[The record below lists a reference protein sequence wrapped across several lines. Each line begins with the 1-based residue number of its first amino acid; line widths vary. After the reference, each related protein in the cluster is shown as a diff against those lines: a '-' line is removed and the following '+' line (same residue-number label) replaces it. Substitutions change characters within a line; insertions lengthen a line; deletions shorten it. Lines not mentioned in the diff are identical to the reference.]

1 MRPLRRPHDPHR
13 QLLHV
18 PRLRHQHR
26 LLVVRPRDWRAEGPR
41 KRALLSPGGQS
52 DGIRRPKSVAVE
64 PKRCQDAG
72 MPSCGACGQDNPEIA
87 RFCLA
92 CGAPLAAE
100 EPHREER
107 RIVSVVFVDLVGF
120 TSRSE
125 QLDPEDVRAILTPYH
140 GTLRDEL
147 ESFGG
152 VVEKFV
158 GDAVMAVFG
167 APTAHGDDPERAVR
181 AALAIREAVTALNAR
196 QPELELRIRG
206 AVNTGEAVV
215 TLSARPG
222 LGEAMVAGDV
232 VNTASRLQQ
241 HAPVGEV
248 VVGEETYRA
257 TRAAIEYEPVEAV
270 TAKGKSA
277 PIAAWRAVAASS
289 AAGARDLSSS
299 PFVGREREIG
309 LLDATWERV
318 ERERHP
324 HLITVLGTPGVGKSR
339 LTAEFTERVRS
350 RGGRVVRGRCLP
362 YRERSAYG
370 ALAQQ
375 VKELAGIFDSDDVD
389 VAVGKL
395 RSLVERLVG
404 KEEAEVVAGHIA
416 ILLGF
421 ETKATTPDRDSLFQ
435 SVRVFVEAGARDE
448 ATAFIFEDIHWADPA
463 LLDLIELL
471 ATRLHDL
478 PELLDARPAWGGGL
492 VAYNALP
499 LEPLGGSDAAQ
510 LALHLLGAD
519 TKAAQVAEAGEGN
532 PLFIEQLAA
541 VLQEGGEEA
550 ESLPTTVRGLVAAR
564 LDALPVEERDVILD
578 ASIAGRIFWRGAIE
592 RIARDPDCLAEALAA
607 LERRD
612 LIHRDTVSRIE
623 GDEQWSFKHVLIRD
637 VAYDLQ
643 PRARRREGHRHIA
656 EFIEASTPEVGEAG
670 AALARHWR
678 GAGELDH
685 AVQHFVAAAEEAERG
700 WAKQYAVT
708 LYKEALDMT
717 PADDVERL
725 RFLRKRLAVAQMALF
740 H

>member
-1 MRPLRRPHDPHR
+1 ME
-13 QLLHV
+13 
-18 PRLRHQHR
+18 
-26 LLVVRPRDWRAEGPR
+26 AE
-41 KRALLSPGGQS
+41 
-52 DGIRRPKSVAVE
+52 
-64 PKRCQDAG
+64 RCQDAE
-72 MPSCGACGQDNPEIA
+72 MPACRACGQDNPEIA

-92 CGAPLAAE
+92 CGAPLE
-100 EPHREER
+100 GDTPRREER

-125 QLDPEDVRAILTPYH
+125 RLDPEDVRAILTPYH
-140 GTLRDEL
+140 GTVRDEL

-181 AALAIREAVTALNAR
+181 AALAIREAVAALNRA

-215 TLSARPG
+215 TLSARPA

-241 HAPVGEV
+241 HAPVGEI
-248 VVGEETYRA
+248 VVGAETYRA
-257 TRAAIEYEPVEAV
+257 TRDAIEYEPAEAV
-270 TAKGKSA
+270 TAKGKAA
-277 PIAAWRAVAASS
+277 PIAAWRAVEAAS
-289 AAGARDLSSS
+289 ATGERDLSST
-299 PFVGREREIG
+299 PFVGRGREVD
-309 LLDATWERV
+309 LLAATWERV
-318 ERERHP
+318 ELERRP
-324 HLITVLGTPGVGKSR
+324 HLVTVLGPPGVGKSR
-339 LTAEFTERVRS
+339 LTAEFTESIAARDV
-350 RGGRVVRGRCLP
+350 RVVRGRCLP

-370 ALAQQ
+370 AFAMQ
-375 VKELAGIFDSDDVD
+375 VKDLAEIYDSDGLD

-395 RSLVERLVG
+395 RASVTRLVG
-404 KEEAEVVAGHIA
+404 PEQAETVAGHLA

-421 ETKATTPDRDSLFQ
+421 ETHATTPDRDSLFQ
-435 SVRVFVEAGARDE
+435 SVRVLIEAVARDQG
-448 ATAFIFEDIHWADPA
+448 TALVFEDIHWADPV

-471 ATRLHDL
+471 AAHLHDL
-478 PELLDARPAWGGGL
+478 PVLLLTLARPELLDVRPAWGGGL
-492 VAYNALP
+492 LAYQALP
-499 LEPLGGSDAAQ
+499 VEPLGGTDAAE

-519 TKAAQVAEAGEGN
+519 AKAAEVAEAAEGN

-541 VLQEGGEEA
+541 VLSELGPDQA
-550 ESLPTTVRGLVAAR
+550 DTLPTNIRGLVAAR
-564 LDALPVEERDVILD
+564 LDALPFEERDVILD
-578 ASIAGRIFWRGAIE
+578 GSIVGRIFWRGALE
-592 RIARDPDCLAEALAA
+592 RIARNPDSLGAALAA

-612 LIHRDTVSRIE
+612 LIHRDAVSRIE
-623 GDEQWSFKHVLIRD
+623 GDQQWSFKHVLIRD

-678 GAGELDH
+678 GAGELEH
-685 AVQHFVAAAEEAERG
+685 AAQHFVAAAEEAERG
-700 WAKQYAVT
+700 WAKEYAVT

-717 PADDVERL
+717 PAEDVGRV
-725 RFLRKRLAVAQMALF
+725 RFLRQRLAVAQQTYLHVDDARLLGLGSGEP
-740 H
+740 

>member
-1 MRPLRRPHDPHR
+1 
-13 QLLHV
+13 
-18 PRLRHQHR
+18 
-26 LLVVRPRDWRAEGPR
+26 
-41 KRALLSPGGQS
+41 
-52 DGIRRPKSVAVE
+52 
-64 PKRCQDAG
+64 
-72 MPSCGACGQDNPEIA
+72 MPTCIACGQDNPDIA

-92 CGAPLAAE
+92 CGAPLAE
-100 EPHREER
+100 EAPHREER

-140 GTLRDEL
+140 GTVRDEL

-181 AALAIREAVTALNAR
+181 AALAVREAVAALNAE

-215 TLSARPG
+215 TLSARPA

-241 HAPVGEV
+241 HAPVGEI

-257 TRAAIEYEPVEAV
+257 TRSAIEYEAVEAV

-277 PIAAWRAVAASS
+277 PIQAWRAVAASS

-299 PFVGREREIG
+299 PFVGRDREVG

-318 ERERHP
+318 ERERRP
-324 HLITVLGTPGVGKSR
+324 HLITVLGAPGVGKSR
-339 LTAEFTERVRS
+339 LTAEFTQRIAS

-370 ALAQQ
+370 AFAMQ
-375 VKELAGIFDSDDVD
+375 VKELADIYDSDDVA
-389 VAVGKL
+389 VATEKL
-395 RSLVERLVG
+395 RTLVERLVG
-404 KEEAEVVAGHIA
+404 KEEAEAVAGHIA

-448 ATAFIFEDIHWADPA
+448 ATAFVFEDIHWADPA

-471 ATRLHDL
+471 AVRLHDL
-478 PELLDARPAWGGGL
+478 PVLLLTLARPDLLDLRPGWGGGML
-492 VAYNALP
+492 AYNALP
-499 LEPLGGSDAAQ
+499 LEPLDGSDAAE

-519 TKAAQVAEAGEGN
+519 TKAAEVARAGEGN

-550 ESLPTTVRGLVAAR
+550 ESLPTTIRGLVAAR

-578 ASIAGRIFWRGAIE
+578 ASIAGRLFWRGAIE
-592 RIARDPDCLAEALAA
+592 RIARDPDSLGAALAA

-612 LIHRDTVSRIE
+612 LIRRDAVSRIE

-678 GAGELDH
+678 GAGELEH
-685 AVQHFVAAAEEAERG
+685 AVRHFVAAAEEAERG

-708 LYKEALDMT
+708 LYKEALEMT
-717 PADDVERL
+717 PTDDVERV
-725 RFLRKRLAVAQMALF
+725 RFLRRRLAVAQMALF
-740 H
+740 HLDDVRVLGLGSEPG

>member
-1 MRPLRRPHDPHR
+1 
-13 QLLHV
+13 
-18 PRLRHQHR
+18 
-26 LLVVRPRDWRAEGPR
+26 
-41 KRALLSPGGQS
+41 
-52 DGIRRPKSVAVE
+52 
-64 PKRCQDAG
+64 
-72 MPSCGACGQDNPEIA
+72 MPTCRACGQDNPEIA
-87 RFCLA
+87 RFCLS
-92 CGAPLAAE
+92 CGAPLVE
-100 EPHREER
+100 EKPHREER

-125 QLDPEDVRAILTPYH
+125 QLDPEDVRAILNPYH
-140 GTLRDEL
+140 GTVRDEL

-181 AALAIREAVTALNAR
+181 AALAVRDAVTALNAE

-215 TLSARPG
+215 TLSARPA

-241 HAPVGEV
+241 HAPVGEI

-257 TRAAIEYEPVEAV
+257 TRDAIDYEAVEAV
-270 TAKGKSA
+270 TAKGKAA
-277 PIAAWRAVAASS
+277 PIAAWRAVAAAS
-289 AAGARDLSSS
+289 ATGERNLSST
-299 PFVGREREIG
+299 PFVGRSREVG

-318 ERERHP
+318 ERERRP
-324 HLITVLGTPGVGKSR
+324 HLITVLGSPGVGKSR
-339 LTAEFTERVRS
+339 LSAEFTQRVS
-350 RGGRVVRGRCLP
+350 SGGGRVVRGRCLP

-370 ALAQQ
+370 AFAMQ
-375 VKELAGIFDSDDVD
+375 VKELAGIFDSDDV
-389 VAVGKL
+389 AMATGKL
-395 RSLVERLVG
+395 RTLVERLVG
-404 KEEAEVVAGHIA
+404 KGEAEAVAGHIA

-421 ETKATTPDRDSLFQ
+421 ETKATAPDRDSLFQ
-435 SVRVFVEAGARDE
+435 SVRVFIEAGARDE
-448 ATAFIFEDIHWADPA
+448 PTAFVFEDIHWADSA

-471 ATRLHDL
+471 AARLHDL
-478 PELLDARPAWGGGL
+478 PVLLLTLARPELLDIRPAWGGGL
-492 VAYNALP
+492 LAYNALP
-499 LEPLGGSDAAQ
+499 LEPLGGSDASE
-510 LALHLLGAD
+510 LALHILGAD
-519 TKAAQVAEAGEGN
+519 TKAAQVAEAAEGN

-541 VLQEGGEEA
+541 VLNERGEQAEG
-550 ESLPTTVRGLVAAR
+550 LPTTIRGLVAAR

-578 ASIAGRIFWRGAIE
+578 GSIVGRIFWKGALE
-592 RIARDPDCLAEALAA
+592 RIARDPDSLGVALAA

-612 LIHRDTVSRIE
+612 LIRRDAVSRIE

-656 EFIEASTPEVGEAG
+656 EFIEQSTPEVGEAG

-685 AVQHFVAAAEEAERG
+685 AVKHFVAAAEEAERG

-717 PADDVERL
+717 PPEDVERV
-725 RFLRKRLAVAQMALF
+725 RFLRRRLAMAQQVYLHMDDAQLLGLGGAEGA
-740 H
+740 

>member
-1 MRPLRRPHDPHR
+1 
-13 QLLHV
+13 
-18 PRLRHQHR
+18 
-26 LLVVRPRDWRAEGPR
+26 
-41 KRALLSPGGQS
+41 
-52 DGIRRPKSVAVE
+52 
-64 PKRCQDAG
+64 
-72 MPSCGACGQDNPEIA
+72 MPTCRACGQVNPEVA

-92 CGAPLAAE
+92 CGAALAEKA
-100 EPHREER
+100 PHREER

-125 QLDPEDVRAILTPYH
+125 RLDPEDVRAILTPYH
-140 GTLRDEL
+140 GTVRDEL

-181 AALAIREAVTALNAR
+181 AALAVREAVAALNIE

-215 TLSARPG
+215 TLSARPA

-241 HAPVGEV
+241 HAPVGEI

-257 TRAAIEYEPVEAV
+257 TRGAIQYEPLEAV
-270 TAKGKSA
+270 TVKGKTA
-277 PIAAWRAVAASS
+277 PLETWRAVEAIS
-289 AAGARDLSSS
+289 AMGERDLSTT
-299 PFVGREREIG
+299 PFVGRDREVG

-318 ERERHP
+318 ELECRP
-324 HLITVLGTPGVGKSR
+324 HLITVLGPPGVGKSR
-339 LTAEFTERVRS
+339 LAAEFTNRVSS

-370 ALAQQ
+370 AFAMQ
-375 VKELAGIFDSDDVD
+375 VKDLAGIFDSDDVA
-389 VAVGKL
+389 VATEKL
-395 RSLVERLVG
+395 RTLVERLVG
-404 KEEAEVVAGHIA
+404 KEEAETVAGHIA

-421 ETKATTPDRDSLFQ
+421 ETKATAPDRNSLFQ
-435 SVRVFVEAGARDE
+435 SVRVFIEAGARDE
-448 ATAFIFEDIHWADPA
+448 ATVFVFEDVHWADAA

-471 ATRLHDL
+471 AARLHDL
-478 PELLDARPAWGGGL
+478 PILLLTLARPELLDARPAWGGGL
-492 VAYNALP
+492 LAYHALP
-499 LEPLGGSDAAQ
+499 LEPLDGPDAAQ

-519 TKAAQVAEAGEGN
+519 AKAAKVAESAEGN

-541 VLQEGGEEA
+541 VLSERGPDEPET
-550 ESLPTTVRGLVAAR
+550 LPTTIRGLVAAR
-564 LDALPVEERDVILD
+564 LDALPADERSVILD
-578 ASIAGRIFWRGAIE
+578 ASIVGRIFWRGALD
-592 RIARDPDCLAEALAA
+592 RIASDPACLAEALAR
-607 LERRD
+607 LEQRD
-612 LIHRDTVSRIE
+612 LIRRDPISRIE
-623 GDEQWSFKHVLIRD
+623 GDEQWSFKHLLIRD

-643 PRARRREGHRHIA
+643 PRARRRDGHRHTA
-656 EFIEASTPEVGEAG
+656 EFIEESTPEVGDAG

-678 GAGELDH
+678 GAGELEH

-700 WAKQYAVT
+700 WAKEYAVT

-717 PADDVERL
+717 PADDLERV
-725 RFLRKRLAVAQMALF
+725 RFLRKRLAVAQQAYIHMDDAQLLGLGSGES
-740 H
+740 

>member
-1 MRPLRRPHDPHR
+1 
-13 QLLHV
+13 
-18 PRLRHQHR
+18 
-26 LLVVRPRDWRAEGPR
+26 
-41 KRALLSPGGQS
+41 
-52 DGIRRPKSVAVE
+52 
-64 PKRCQDAG
+64 

-92 CGAPLAAE
+92 CGAPLGAE
-100 EPHREER
+100 DARREER

-140 GTLRDEL
+140 GTVRDEL

-181 AALAIREAVTALNAR
+181 AALAVRDSVAALNVE
-196 QPELELRIRG
+196 QPGLELRIRG

-215 TLSARPG
+215 TLSARPS

-241 HAPVGEV
+241 HAPVGEI

-257 TRAAIEYEPVEAV
+257 TRSAIEYEPLEAV
-270 TAKGKSA
+270 TAKGKTA
-277 PIAAWRAVAASS
+277 PIAAWRAVTPASAS
-289 AAGARDLSSS
+289 GERHLSTTPFIGRD
-299 PFVGREREIG
+299 REIG

-318 ERERHP
+318 ELERRP
-324 HLITVLGTPGVGKSR
+324 HLITVLGPPGVGKSR
-339 LTAEFTERVRS
+339 LMAEFTERIS
-350 RGGRVVRGRCLP
+350 AGKGRVVRGRCLP
-362 YRERSAYG
+362 YRERSPYG
-370 ALAQQ
+370 AFTSQ

-389 VAVGKL
+389 VATDKL
-395 RSLVERLVG
+395 RTLVERLVS
-404 KEEAEVVAGHIA
+404 KEEAAVVADHLA

-421 ETKATTPDRDSLFQ
+421 ETKASAPDRDSLFQ
-435 SVRVFVEAGARDE
+435 SVRVFIEAGARDE
-448 ATAFIFEDIHWADPA
+448 PTAFVFEDIHWADSA

-471 ATRLHDL
+471 AARLHDL
-478 PELLDARPAWGGGL
+478 PVLLLTNARPELLDARPAWGGGL

-499 LEPLGGSDAAQ
+499 LEPLGGTDAAQ

-519 TKAAQVAEAGEGN
+519 TKASHVAQVAEGN

-541 VLQEGGEEA
+541 VMSERGGEETGG
-550 ESLPTTVRGLVAAR
+550 LPTTIRGLVAAR
-564 LDALPVEERDVILD
+564 LDALPVDEREVILD
-578 ASIAGRIFWRGAIE
+578 ASISGRLFWRGALE
-592 RIARDPDCLAEALAA
+592 RIARDPACLADALAA

-612 LIHRDTVSRIE
+612 LIRRDTVSRIE
-623 GDEQWSFKHVLIRD
+623 GDQQWSFKHVLIRD

-643 PRARRREGHRHIA
+643 PRGRRRDGHRHVA

-678 GAGELDH
+678 AAGELHH

-700 WAKQYAVT
+700 WAKDYAVT

-717 PADDVERL
+717 PPEEVDRV
-725 RFLRKRLAVAQMALF
+725 RFLRKRLAVAQMAMF
-740 H
+740 HLGDVPALGELGSESS

>member
-1 MRPLRRPHDPHR
+1 
-13 QLLHV
+13 
-18 PRLRHQHR
+18 
-26 LLVVRPRDWRAEGPR
+26 
-41 KRALLSPGGQS
+41 
-52 DGIRRPKSVAVE
+52 
-64 PKRCQDAG
+64 
-72 MPSCGACGQDNPEIA
+72 MPTCIACGQDNPEIA
-87 RFCLA
+87 RFCLG
-92 CGAPLAAE
+92 CGAPLAE
-100 EPHREER
+100 EAPRREER

-140 GTLRDEL
+140 GTVRDEL

-181 AALAIREAVTALNAR
+181 AALAVREAVAALNAE

-215 TLSARPG
+215 TLSARPA

-241 HAPVGEV
+241 HAPVGEI

-257 TRAAIEYEPVEAV
+257 TRSAIEYEAVEAM
-270 TAKGKSA
+270 TAQGKSA
-277 PIAAWRAVAASS
+277 PIQAWRAVAASS
-289 AAGARDLSSS
+289 AAGARHLSSS
-299 PFVGREREIG
+299 PFVGRDREVG

-318 ERERHP
+318 ERERRP
-324 HLITVLGTPGVGKSR
+324 HLITVLGAPGVGKSR
-339 LTAEFTERVRS
+339 LTAEFTQRIAS

-370 ALAQQ
+370 AFAMQ
-375 VKELAGIFDSDDVD
+375 VKELAGIFDSDDVA
-389 VAVGKL
+389 VATGKL
-395 RSLVERLVG
+395 RTLVERLVG
-404 KEEAEVVAGHIA
+404 KEEAEAVAGHIA

-448 ATAFIFEDIHWADPA
+448 ATAFVFEDIHWADPA

-471 ATRLHDL
+471 AVRLHDL
-478 PELLDARPAWGGGL
+478 PVLLLTLARPDLLDLRPGWGGGML
-492 VAYNALP
+492 AYNALP
-499 LEPLGGSDAAQ
+499 LEPLDGSDAAE

-519 TKAAQVAEAGEGN
+519 TKAADVARAGEGN

-550 ESLPTTVRGLVAAR
+550 ESLPTTIRGLVAAR
-564 LDALPVEERDVILD
+564 LDALPVEEREVILD
-578 ASIAGRIFWRGAIE
+578 ASIAGRLFWRGAIE
-592 RIARDPDCLAEALAA
+592 RIARDPDSLGAALAA

-612 LIHRDTVSRIE
+612 LIRRDAVSRIE

-678 GAGELDH
+678 GAGELEH
-685 AVQHFVAAAEEAERG
+685 AVRHFVAAAEEAERG

-708 LYKEALDMT
+708 LYKEALEMT
-717 PADDVERL
+717 PAEDVERV
-725 RFLRKRLAVAQMALF
+725 RFLRRRLAVAQSALF
-740 H
+740 HLGDVRVLGLGSEPG

>member
-1 MRPLRRPHDPHR
+1 
-13 QLLHV
+13 
-18 PRLRHQHR
+18 
-26 LLVVRPRDWRAEGPR
+26 
-41 KRALLSPGGQS
+41 
-52 DGIRRPKSVAVE
+52 
-64 PKRCQDAG
+64 

-92 CGAPLAAE
+92 CGAPLGAE
-100 EPHREER
+100 DARREER

-140 GTLRDEL
+140 GTVRDEL

-181 AALAIREAVTALNAR
+181 AALAVRDSVAALNVE
-196 QPELELRIRG
+196 QPGLELRIRG

-215 TLSARPG
+215 TLSARPA

-241 HAPVGEV
+241 HAPVGEI
-248 VVGEETYRA
+248 VVGEETHRA
-257 TRAAIEYEPVEAV
+257 TRSAIEYEPLEAV
-270 TAKGKSA
+270 TAKGKTA
-277 PIAAWRAVAASS
+277 PIAAWRAVAPAS
-289 AAGARDLSSS
+289 ATGERHLSST
-299 PFVGREREIG
+299 PFIGRDREIG

-318 ERERHP
+318 ELERRP
-324 HLITVLGTPGVGKSR
+324 HLITVLGPPGVGKSR
-339 LTAEFTERVRS
+339 LMAEFTERISARK
-350 RGGRVVRGRCLP
+350 GRVVRGRCLP
-362 YRERSAYG
+362 YRERSPYG
-370 ALAQQ
+370 AFTAQ

-389 VAVGKL
+389 VATDKL
-395 RSLVERLVG
+395 RTLVERLVS
-404 KEEAEVVAGHIA
+404 KEEAAVVADHLA

-421 ETKATTPDRDSLFQ
+421 ETKASAPDRDSLFQ
-435 SVRVFVEAGARDE
+435 SVRVFIEAGARDE
-448 ATAFIFEDIHWADPA
+448 PTAFVFEDIHWADSA

-471 ATRLHDL
+471 AARLHDL
-478 PELLDARPAWGGGL
+478 PVLLLTNARPELLDARPAWGGGL

-499 LEPLGGSDAAQ
+499 LEPLGGTDAAQ

-519 TKAAQVAEAGEGN
+519 SKASHVAQVAEGN

-541 VLQEGGEEA
+541 VMSERGGEETGG
-550 ESLPTTVRGLVAAR
+550 LPTTIRGLVAAR
-564 LDALPVEERDVILD
+564 LDALPVDEREVILD
-578 ASIAGRIFWRGAIE
+578 ASISGRLFWRGALE
-592 RIARDPDCLAEALAA
+592 RIARDPSCLADALAA

-612 LIHRDTVSRIE
+612 LIRRDTVSRIE
-623 GDEQWSFKHVLIRD
+623 GDQQWSFKHVLIRD

-643 PRARRREGHRHIA
+643 PRGRRRDGHRHVA

-678 GAGELDH
+678 AAGELHH

-700 WAKQYAVT
+700 WAKDYAVT

-717 PADDVERL
+717 PPEEVDRV
-725 RFLRKRLAVAQMALF
+725 RFLRKRLAVAQMAMF
-740 H
+740 HLGDVPALGELGSESS